1 MTVIYTSS
9 PQTIQIVSTNLSN
22 FAIIDTAT
30 LTSKINCCDTVYSV
44 EILVGDVTANTYTID
59 NEEFYGDADL
69 NDGIYSFTL
78 TVEYNDGSAITQEL
92 GCLFVDEDTACLV
105 ADKISGNVD
114 VNTYEGQQTLLL
126 EMDYFFLKN
135 AANGCPCECNDFCA
149 ILERVWKA
157 VDKIDCDICV
167 TTCTEC

>member
-1 MTVIYTSS
+1 MTVTYTSS
-9 PQTIQIVSTNLSN
+9 PQTIEIVSTNLSN

-30 LTSKINCCDTVYSV
+30 LEVKINCCDTVYSDTITSGEV
-44 EILVGDVTANTYTID
+44 VASTYTID
-59 NEEFYGDADL
+59 NETLFGDATLD
-69 NDGIYSFTL
+69 DGIYSLTL
-78 TVEYNDGSAITQEL
+78 TVEYNDGSSTTQEL
-92 GCLFVDEDTACLV
+92 GCLFVDEETACLV

-114 VNTYEGQQTLLL
+114 VNDYEGQQILLL

-157 VDKIDCDICV
+157 VDKIDCNICV
-167 TTCTEC
+167 NTCTEC